1 MFKCDRLLSGL
12 EMLMNEIFT
21 INQYNQLVRPVDKN
35 SMTTVLT
42 ELKLL
47 QIDLVLFKILFK
59 TQNKRLNFKIFK
71 DEKYQELIS
80 TCWVEMVAFIF
91 YLMHLFLEIF
101 NFCTKELV

>member
-1 MFKCDRLLSGL
+1 VFKCDRLLSGL

-47 QIDLVLFKILFK
+47 QIDLVF
-59 TQNKRLNFKIFK
+59 
-71 DEKYQELIS
+71 
-80 TCWVEMVAFIF
+80 
-91 YLMHLFLEIF
+91 
-101 NFCTKELV
+101 